1 MEGIAQISQTAD
13 RNLLILYGSQ
23 MGTAEDM
30 AERVGREA
38 RHRHFTCRVDSID
51 SYNIVNLVH
60 EQLVIFV
67 CATTGQGDPPD
78 NMKNFWRF
86 IFRRN
91 LPHNSLCQMDYTVL
105 GLGDSSYSKF
115 NFIAK
120 KLHKRLLQ
128 LGANPLQ
135 SPALGDDQH
144 DLGPDAAVDPWLN
157 DLWEKVLSLYPLPP
171 GVSVISDLIMLP
183 PKFSLCFLDKE
194 ATTLDAAQREGSA
207 DPPTEMQPYHAL
219 LVTNQRVTAQ
229 EHFQDVRLIEFD
241 VAQSGIHLRIPLR
254 TFRSSVHFSVWTR
267 TARSSCGP
275 HDPDTPAPPHL
286 PQPCSVRHLV
296 ERYLDIR
303 SVPRRSFFQLLSYF
317 SPDEQEREKLQEF
330 SSAAGQEELYTYCNR
345 PRRTTL
351 EVLIDFP
358 HTTSSI
364 PADYLLDLIPRI
376 RPRAF
381 SVASAMQAN
390 PKKLQILMAVVQYK
404 TRLHEV
410 RRGLCSSWLASIS
423 PEDGKQVPLWVKKGN
438 LKFPSDPDTPLV
450 MVGPGTGV
458 APFHSVV
465 QERAA
470 LGKSGNILFFGCR
483 GKNKDFYY
491 EEEWMDLEMRGLLK
505 LFTAFSRDQ
514 VCVIIGYLMSV
525 IFVLVMEA
533 FLFHRRIK
541 SMSSIGYRRMGCI
554 CGGLISNRQAFIY
567 IAGNAKSMPTQVT
580 DALKSVFQSEGQ
592 MSALEAEQYMVML
605 EKCGRFQSETWS

>member
-1 MEGIAQISQTAD
+1 
-13 RNLLILYGSQ
+13 
-23 MGTAEDM
+23 M
-30 AERVGREA
+30 AERLGREA
-38 RHRHFTCRVDSID
+38 RRRHFTCRVDSID
-51 SYNIVNLVH
+51 RYNIVNLVH

-91 LPHNSLCQMDYTVL
+91 LPHNSLCQMDYAVL

-128 LGANPLQ
+128 LGANSLQ

-157 DLWEKVLSLYPLPP
+157 DLWDKVLSLYPVPP

-183 PKFSLCFLDKE
+183 PKFSLRFLDKE
-194 ATTLDAAQREGSA
+194 ATTWNATEREGSA
-207 DPPTEMQPYHAL
+207 DPPTELQPYHAR

-241 VAQSGIHLRIPLR
+241 ITKSGIHFAPGDVVMIQPQNSPKDVQEFCSLLRLDPHS
-254 TFRSSVHFSVWTR
+254 TFLLQ
-267 TARSSCGP
+267 P
-275 HDPDTPAPPHL
+275 HHPDTSAPPHL
-286 PQPCSVRHLV
+286 PQPCSVQHLV

-317 SPDEQEREKLQEF
+317 SPDDQEREKLQEF

-381 SVASAMQAN
+381 SIASAMQAN
-390 PKKLQILMAVVQYK
+390 PNNLQILMAVVQYK
-404 TRLHEV
+404 TRLREA
-410 RRGLCSSWLASIS
+410 RRGLCSSWLASIC
-423 PEDGKQVPLWVKKGN
+423 PEDGKRVPIWVKKGT

-458 APFHSVV
+458 APFHSVL
-465 QERAA
+465 QERAG
-470 LGKSGNILFFGCR
+470 LGKFGNILFFGCR
-483 GKNKDFYY
+483 GKSKDFYY
-491 EEEWMDLEMRGLLK
+491 EEEWRDLEMRGLLK

-514 VCVIIGYLMSV
+514 EDKIYVQHRILGNGAYLW
-525 IFVLVMEA
+525 
-533 FLFHRRIK
+533 
-541 SMSSIGYRRMGCI
+541 
-554 CGGLISNRQAFIY
+554 GLISNRQAFIY

-580 DALKSVFQSEGQ
+580 DALKSIFQSEGE
-592 MSALEAEQYMVML
+592 MSGLEAEQYLVML